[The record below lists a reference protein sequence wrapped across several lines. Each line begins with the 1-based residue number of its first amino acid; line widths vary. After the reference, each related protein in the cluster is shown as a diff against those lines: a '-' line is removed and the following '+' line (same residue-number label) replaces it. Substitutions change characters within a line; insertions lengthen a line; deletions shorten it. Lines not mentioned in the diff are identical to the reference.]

1 MTFELQMAGLP
12 SSPITGTSLLFIK
25 TEHIVQQSQN
35 KNDSPFPNGLEI
47 IYAIENVCGK
57 GLIEGAQR
65 IGKLYRIYI
74 KTEQA
79 RDKLA
84 IEGFSFRGRHIS
96 FFTKNPFTVREQPDT
111 VKIIIGGVPLSV
123 ANSEFEKVLLDLNV
137 QMVSDIKFE
146 NYRDNDGKWTFYK
159 TGRRFVYC
167 QKPALNLKPTV
178 RIGLWNGSLYYR
190 EQVRPTPQKHD
201 QRRDDSSVH
210 ASNGIEMASVSIAS
224 NDEVLDLTTTGKIP
238 PTATDGI
245 DTTEEIGKS
254 TSESTIIPDVDT
266 QVEKPGDKDLEQ
278 PSSSSISES
287 PILSRRKKNQNKL
300 TNFVDRRSRSGSLNK
315 RKEMVSTKTNPPPPK
330 SMKNAPC
337 FEKSSDIHTKQQN
350 DWFEPHYIKNKNDYS

>member
-1 MTFELQMAGLP
+1 MAGLP

-25 TEHIVQQSQN
+25 TDEIVQQSQN
-35 KNDSPFPNGLEI
+35 NNFSPFPNGLDI
-47 IYAIENVCGK
+47 IYAIEDVCGK

-84 IEGFSFRGRHIS
+84 TEGFSFQGRHIS
-96 FFTKNPFTVREQPDT
+96 FYSKNPFTVKEQPDT

-123 ANSEFEKVLLDLNV
+123 ANSEFEKALLDLNV

-146 NYRDNDGKWTFYK
+146 NYRDSDGKWTSYK

-178 RIGLWNGSLYYR
+178 KIGLWNGSLYYR
-190 EQVRPTPQKHD
+190 EQVRPSNVRQNA
-201 QRRDDSSVH
+201 QIRDETLIH
-210 ASNGIEMASVSIAS
+210 ASNRIEESSVSID
-224 NDEVLDLTTTGKIP
+224 NTDDVLDLTMTGKIP

-245 DTTEEIGKS
+245 DTTDDTGKS
-254 TSESTIIPDVDT
+254 NCESTLNPGIDS
-266 QVEKPGDKDLEQ
+266 QNEKSGSEVAEQ
-278 PSSSSISES
+278 SCSLGTSDS
-287 PILSRRKKNQNKL
+287 PTRSRR
-300 TNFVDRRSRSGSLNK
+300 
-315 RKEMVSTKTNPPPPK
+315 STKK
-330 SMKNAPC
+330 
-337 FEKSSDIHTKQQN
+337 I
-350 DWFEPHYIKNKNDYS
+350 NKINLLVLLLEDREVTL